1 MKIGVLMLKYPSDH
15 ESSVFSGVIRFL
27 ESWDVRV
34 DVIYPEDM
42 VIHLSEVRPE
52 HDLYVLKSRT
62 EMALGLAGMLHA
74 AGAAVLN
81 PYPISAMLRDRITT
95 TRMLMAAGIPVPET
109 IVTARPEKLASLLS
123 TGPLA
128 LKHFRGSMARGIHV
142 VWDAEELDGVPSNQG
157 PVYAQ
162 RFLTTMGIMR
172 RVYAISG
179 QVFGVRTEL
188 YAATPDGKAGEAF
201 TVTPAMNDIAHRVAG
216 AFGIEAFGLDVIE
229 DGDTVYVVD
238 VHSFP
243 SFKGVPDAAL
253 RLADHIY
260 HACRRVM
267 KGEPML
273 TGSGGG
279 AS

>member
-1 MKIGVLMLKYPSDH
+1 MKIGMLMLRYPADH
-15 ESSVFSGVIRFL
+15 ESTVITGVIRL
-27 ESWDVRV
+27 LSEWGAQV
-34 DVIYPEDM
+34 DVIYPEEQ
-42 VIHLSEVRPE
+42 VTHLSRVRAE

-62 EMALGLAGMLHA
+62 EMALGLAGILHA
-74 AGAAVLN
+74 AGAAILN
-81 PYPISAMLRDRITT
+81 PYPVSAILRDRITT
-95 TRMLMAAGIPVPET
+95 TRMLMAADVPVPET
-109 IVTARPEKLASLLS
+109 VVTARPEMLAPLLAE
-123 TGPLA
+123 GPLA
-128 LKHFRGSMARGIHV
+128 IKHFRGSMARGIHV

-179 QVFGVRTEL
+179 QIFGVRTNL
-188 YAATPDGKAGEAF
+188 YAVTYDEKVGEAF
-201 TVTPAMNDIAHRVAG
+201 TVTPAMRDVAHRCG
-216 AFGIEAFGLDVIE
+216 KAFGIEAFGLDVIE
-229 DGDTVYVVD
+229 DGDDVYVVD

-243 SFKGVPDAAL
+243 SFKGVPDASL

-273 TGSGGG
+273 PGIAGGVP
-279 AS
+279 